1 MITKSDNVFEITNWL
16 FQRMTSSQKDELK
29 KFLDSDTPFELAIRY
44 QDEEVKERLRKEVS
58 KRWNNSDT
66 KFTTKEEL
74 MDTAIE
80 EGIGRSKPTMSQFA
94 SSEDFYKH
102 ITTERFGP
110 YRKPTEDTIPKYK
123 MIQEKALEF
132 ALLIEDLCP
141 FSQQKSSA
149 LTLLEQCKMS
159 ANAAIAIHS

>member
-1 MITKSDNVFEITNWL
+1 MITKSENVFEIVSWL
-16 FQRMTSSQKDELK
+16 FERMTNSQRVELET
-29 KFLDSDTPFELAIRY
+29 FLNSDTPFELVVRY

-58 KRWNNSDT
+58 KRWNNLDT
-66 KFTTKEEL
+66 KFTTKEEN

-80 EGIGRSKPTMSQFA
+80 EGIGKMPA
-94 SSEDFYKH
+94 PVYKTEKEADRAC
-102 ITTERFGP
+102 TTERFGA
-110 YRKPTEDTIPKYK
+110 YRKPTEVTIPKYQQ
-123 MIQEKALEF
+123 IQEKALEF

-141 FSQQKSSA
+141 RSQQKSSA